1 MKKWDKMGEMKSAFE
16 KALEKAEK
24 LGKLSPEE
32 MRERKE
38 AEYAPIGR
46 AIAERYLGH
55 GHKQILKEEV
65 RGYSGDEQGIVSG
78 AVLSRLA
85 EAIDLASDEFFEK
98 TEKALNGLL
107 TLKGKGQ
114 IGEISER
121 IKSLL
126 GEFRDAQQQRY
137 ESEKERIEKGEKELL
152 HQLRISGSA
161 VGAVNLKAGESWA
174 AISQEL
180 YSQFNE
186 RLAALKRELLN
197 LLEES

>member
-1 MKKWDKMGEMKSAFE
+1 MGEMKSALE

-38 AEYAPIGR
+38 AEYATIGR
-46 AIAERYLGH
+46 ALAERYLGH
-55 GHKQILKEEV
+55 GHRRILKEEV
-65 RGYSGDEQGIVSG
+65 RRYSGEEKGIVIG
-78 AVLSRLA
+78 AALSRLA

-98 TEKALNGLL
+98 TEKALAGMLA
-107 TLKGKGQ
+107 LKEKGR
-114 IGEISER
+114 IREIIES
-121 IKSLL
+121 ITSLL
-126 GEFRDAQQQRY
+126 KEFREEKEQKY
-137 ESEKERIEKGEKELL
+137 EREKERIEKGERELL

-161 VGAVNLKAGESWA
+161 VGAINLKASEAWGT
-174 AISQEL
+174 ISQEL

-186 RLAALKRELLN
+186 RLEALKQELLN

>member
-1 MKKWDKMGEMKSAFE
+1 MGEMKSAFE

-46 AIAERYLGH
+46 ALAERYLGH
-55 GHKQILKEEV
+55 GHRRILKEEV
-65 RGYSGDEQGIVSG
+65 KRYSGDEKGIVSR
-78 AVLSRLA
+78 AALSRLA

-98 TEKALNGLL
+98 TEKALAGMLA
-107 TLKGKGQ
+107 LKGKGQ
-114 IGEISER
+114 IGEINER
-121 IKSLL
+121 IMSLL
-126 GEFRDAQQQRY
+126 REFREAQQQKY
-137 ESEKERIEKGEKELL
+137 EREEERVEKGERELL

-161 VGAVNLKAGESWA
+161 VGAINLKASEAWGT
-174 AISQEL
+174 ISQEL
-180 YSQFNE
+180 HSQFNE
-186 RLAALKRELLN
+186 RLEALKQELLN

>member
-1 MKKWDKMGEMKSAFE
+1 MGEMKSAFE

-38 AEYAPIGR
+38 AEYATIGR
-46 AIAERYLGH
+46 ALAERYLGH

-65 RGYSGDEQGIVSG
+65 SKYSGDEKGIVSG
-78 AVLSRLA
+78 AALSRLA

-98 TEKALNGLL
+98 TEKALAGMLA
-107 TLKGKGQ
+107 LKGKGQ
-114 IGEISER
+114 IGEINER
-121 IKSLL
+121 IMSLL
-126 GEFRDAQQQRY
+126 REFREAQQQKY
-137 ESEKERIEKGEKELL
+137 EREEERVEKGERELL

-161 VGAVNLKAGESWA
+161 VGAINLKASEAWGT
-174 AISQEL
+174 ISQEL
-180 YSQFNE
+180 HSQFNE
-186 RLAALKRELLN
+186 RLEALKQELLN